1 MFTKGAKMKQNKELT
16 HKDLIEK
23 LENLGNENEIFNYY
37 YIGESILSRKIPII
51 TLGDKDAKK
60 SVLYVATHHATENIC
75 TSVLLSFIKEY
86 LEAYKSMRQICQIN
100 LRYLF
105 KMRKIHIVPMLN
117 PDGVEYRLNG
127 IDDANPIKQRVV
139 GYNCGSSDFSK
150 WNANARGVDLN
161 HNYNAYFDTYKE
173 YEKENKIT
181 AGASKFSGESAE
193 SEPEIQALTSFIR
206 YYSDELQ
213 GILTLHSQGE
223 EIYYKSNGICPK
235 GTEVKARHIAKM
247 TGYALSEAKGSSA
260 CGGLTDWCIKE
271 LNIPSFT
278 IECGK
283 GENPLDIT
291 QAGSIYLRLR
301 ELLFTFPILF

>member
-1 MFTKGAKMKQNKELT
+1 MKPNKELT

-23 LENLGNENEIFNYY
+23 LEELSAENEIFNYY
-37 YIGESILSRKIPII
+37 YIGESVLSRKIPII
-51 TLGDKDAKK
+51 TLGDPSAKK
-60 SVLYVATHHATENIC
+60 SILYVATHHATENIC
-75 TSVLLSFIKEY
+75 TSALLSFIEEY
-86 LEAYKSMRQICQIN
+86 LEAYSSIRQICQIN

-105 KMRKIHIVPMLN
+105 KMRKIYIVPMLN

-127 IDDANPIKQRVV
+127 IDDTNPIKGRII
-139 GYNCGSSDFSK
+139 GYNSGSMDFSK
-150 WNANARGVDLN
+150 WNSNARGVDLN
-161 HNYNAYFDTYKE
+161 HNYNASFEQYKE

-181 AGASKFSGESAE
+181 AGPSKFSGEAPE

-235 GTEVKARHIAKM
+235 GAEIKARHIAKM
-247 TGYALSEAKGSSA
+247 TGYTLSEAKGASA

-271 LNIPSFT
+271 LNIPSYT